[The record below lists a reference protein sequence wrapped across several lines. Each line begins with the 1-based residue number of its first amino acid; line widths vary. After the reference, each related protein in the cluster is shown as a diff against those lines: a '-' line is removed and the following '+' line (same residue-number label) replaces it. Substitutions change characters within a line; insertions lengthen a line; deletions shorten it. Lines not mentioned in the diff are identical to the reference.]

1 MHIHTA
7 LSPCAHEDM
16 TPNNIVN
23 MACLKE
29 LDAIAV
35 TDHNSCLNA
44 EAVMMC
50 AKDTNLMV
58 IPGMEVETVEE
69 VHIVCLFE
77 TLEDACSLQEIIDE
91 RRLKIPLNEK
101 IFGRQPVMNYMDEIV
116 KEIPDLL
123 SVATDIDLDTLYEL
137 VKERNGIFIPAH
149 VDRPANGLI
158 SVLGGFPETP
168 EIRWIEISKNCDEQA
183 FLMENPKCVKYKR
196 YKASDAHFLWE
207 LLERECF
214 LNTEERSVRSIF
226 NSLRA

>member
-1 MHIHTA
+1 MKLAVDLHIHTA

-77 TLEDACSLQEIIDE
+77 TLEDACSAGIIDE
-91 RRLKIPLNEK
+91 RDKDPLNEK
-101 IFGRQPVMNYMDEIV
+101 YSVDTVMNYMM
-116 KEIPDLL
+116 KSSGIPNLL
-123 SVATDIDLDTLYEL
+123 
-137 VKERNGIFIPAH
+137 R
-149 VDRPANGLI
+149 
-158 SVLGGFPETP
+158 
-168 EIRWIEISKNCDEQA
+168 CDG
-183 FLMENPKCVKYKR
+183 Y
-196 YKASDAHFLWE
+196 
-207 LLERECF
+207 
-214 LNTEERSVRSIF
+214 
-226 NSLRA
+226 